1 MMKRQGT
8 GSFDAFTRWFG
19 TRILQAAPWLM
30 KLLSVAGTAAMFLV
44 GGSILV
50 HGWPALQHLFG
61 TVGLV
66 SGGIPYI
73 GLFLDAV
80 IPTILDGVFGVIVG
94 AVCLAIV
101 FAIQK
106 LRRQ

>member
-1 MMKRQGT
+1 
-8 GSFDAFTRWFG
+8 
-19 TRILQAAPWLM
+19 M

-66 SGGIPYI
+66 SGGVPYI

-80 IPTILDGVFGVIVG
+80 IPTILDGVFGVIAG
-94 AVCLAIV
+94 AVCLSVV
-101 FAIQK
+101 FTIQK
-106 LRRQ
+106 LRRK